1 MRRSMALIPS
11 LSIFRH
17 QGYRHFWIARVLIA
31 GERQMAAVA
40 IGWQVYDLARE
51 TRSVEQAAFMLGLV
65 GLAQFI
71 PVLLFSLIGGQAAD
85 RIDRKLIL
93 IASNIVRI
101 GVLCGLIAASFAPTA
116 VAIPAIFCAAAAMG
130 AVNAFTPAAANSLY
144 PTLVP
149 REELPQ
155 AIAWNSLGFQ
165 TSAILG
171 PAIGGFLYLGGP
183 QTVYAI
189 AAGLSLIAVVNFWI
203 AHTPKHAPDKQ
214 ARSLKMILEGLRY
227 VRDNK
232 IVLGAISLDLVVVFF
247 GGVTALLPVFARD
260 VLHVGT
266 EGLGMMRA
274 APAMGAVIVAYL
286 LARKG
291 LSRRVGPWMLGA
303 IAIYGLAMLGFAASK
318 LFWLSCAM
326 LAITGAADMISMYV
340 RQSLIQL
347 STPDGMR
354 GRVSSVS
361 FIFIAA
367 SNELG
372 EFESGVAARFL
383 GPIGAVVLGGCVSI
397 ACAALWVLPFPKL
410 AKADK
415 FSDAAHD

>member
-1 MRRSMALIPS
+1 M
-11 LSIFRH
+11 
-17 QGYRHFWIARVLIA
+17 V
-31 GERQMAAVA
+31 AVA
-40 IGWQVYDLARE
+40 IGWQIYDLARE
-51 TRSVEQAAFMLGLV
+51 TRSVEESAFMLGLV
-65 GLAQFI
+65 GLAQFT

-93 IASNIVRI
+93 IATNCARFLILLTLI
-101 GVLCGLIAASFAPTA
+101 GASFTPTST
-116 VAIPAIFCAAAAMG
+116 AIPMIFAAAAATG
-130 AVNAFTPAAANSLY
+130 AVNSFTPAAANSLY

-149 REELPQ
+149 RDELPL
-155 AIAWNSLGFQ
+155 AIAWNSMGFQ
-165 TSAILG
+165 NAAILG

-183 QTVYAI
+183 QTVYGTGAAITLVALANFAI
-189 AAGLSLIAVVNFWI
+189 ARTP
-203 AHTPKHAPDKQ
+203 AHKPNRT
-214 ARSLKMILEGLRY
+214 ARSFAMIFEGLRY

-266 EGLGMMRA
+266 EGLGVMRA
-274 APAMGAVIVAYL
+274 VPAAGALIVAYL
-286 LARKG
+286 MARKG
-291 LSRRVGPWMLGA
+291 LTRQVGKWMLGA
-303 IAIYGLAMLGFAASK
+303 IAVYGFAMLGFAASK

-326 LAITGAADMISMYV
+326 LAVTGAADMISMYV
-340 RQSLIQL
+340 RQSIIQL

-383 GPIGAVVLGGCVSI
+383 GPVGAVILGGCVSI
-397 ACAALWVLPFPKL
+397 ACAALWVFPFPRL
-410 AKADK
+410 AKADR
-415 FSDAAHD
+415 FTDESSVR